1 MYMYIVTLHNSAQA
15 VDTQRQPK
23 YFLHLFIFFYQ
34 FLENI
39 IQCVLIMLILSLS
52 SSQPPDCVLLFFFF
66 IKTHCV

>member
-1 MYMYIVTLHNSAQA
+1 MHMYIVTLHNSAQA

-23 YFLHLFIFFYQ
+23 YFLHLFIFYQ

-39 IQCVLIMLILSLS
+39 IQCVLIMLIFSLS

-66 IKTHCV
+66 FY